1 MKIIKYFKTPKFGD
15 CYVLK
20 NNYSSILSIT
30 KDTLCVIADEN
41 FYGAYKEIFIDEE
54 KFEKMIKIADEN
66 TFDKRQKLTDLLK
79 SIHQKNK
86 VMLNDL
92 CIKVKTRDIDSQAN
106 LEEATYFR
114 SFFFNTKPT
123 LE

>member
-79 SIHQKNK
+79 SK
-86 VMLNDL
+86 VSNS
-92 CIKVKTRDIDSQAN
+92 C
-106 LEEATYFR
+106 E
-114 SFFFNTKPT
+114 
-123 LE
+123 